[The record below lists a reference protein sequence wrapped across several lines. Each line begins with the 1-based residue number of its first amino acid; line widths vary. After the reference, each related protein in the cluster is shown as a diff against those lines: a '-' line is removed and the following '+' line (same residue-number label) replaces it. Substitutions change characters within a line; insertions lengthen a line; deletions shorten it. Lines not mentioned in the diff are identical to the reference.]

1 MPLRKG
7 RIAVVGGANM
17 DIGGFPSAALVPG
30 DSNPGQ
36 VRMSV
41 GGVGRNIAENAA
53 RMGLEVELITALGAD
68 ANGRAIVEDC
78 ADKGIGMRSC
88 RIEESERTS
97 VYLFIDDAK
106 GDMNCAV
113 NDMQIQRLL
122 TPEWIEPRLGLLNSM
137 DAVCIDAN
145 LPE

>member
-1 MPLRKG
+1 MAEKRG

-17 DIGGFPSAALVPG
+17 DIGGFPSAALIPG

-68 ANGRAIVEDC
+68 GNGRMILEDC
-78 ADKGIGMRSC
+78 GQGHRHAELPDRGKR
-88 RIEESERTS
+88 
-97 VYLFIDDAK
+97 AH
-106 GDMNCAV
+106 
-113 NDMQIQRLL
+113 
-122 TPEWIEPRLGLLNSM
+122 LG
-137 DAVCIDAN
+137 V
-145 LPE
+145 PVHR